1 MPTFCQPCMD
11 EFYLKLAAVSMSSIP
26 TPSTLKVNWLE
37 KKLAKIMSPNVGGL
51 PYLKFFQ
58 NK

>member
-1 MPTFCQPCMD
+1 MD

-51 PYLKFFQ
+51 PYLKFF
-58 NK
+58 